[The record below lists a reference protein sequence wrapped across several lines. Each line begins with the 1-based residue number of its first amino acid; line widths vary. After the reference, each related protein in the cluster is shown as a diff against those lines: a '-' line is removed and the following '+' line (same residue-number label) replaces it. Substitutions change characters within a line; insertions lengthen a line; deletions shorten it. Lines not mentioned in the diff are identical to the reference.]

1 MRLGGVGRAVI
12 VASCF
17 WMAGGTLFIAGGIE
31 DANLRAAQLASDE
44 CTKISGAANCSS
56 VWNTVYYTREE
67 GGVWREAAV
76 EATLLLVLALIL
88 FGAIYVSIRW
98 VLAGRKRTPL
108 DPVR

>member
-31 DANLRAAQLASDE
+31 DANL
-44 CTKISGAANCSS
+44 
-56 VWNTVYYTREE
+56 
-67 GGVWREAAV
+67 VWREAAGG
-76 EATLLLVLALIL
+76 ATLLLVLALIL